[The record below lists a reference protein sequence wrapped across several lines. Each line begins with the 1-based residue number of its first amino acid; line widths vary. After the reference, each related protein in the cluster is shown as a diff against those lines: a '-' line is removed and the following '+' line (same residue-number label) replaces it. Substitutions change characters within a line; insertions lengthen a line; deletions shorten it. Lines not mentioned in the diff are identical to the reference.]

1 MKNELNSILQAAKKE
16 IDSASS
22 LAQLNEL
29 KVNYL
34 GKKGEITTLLRQMG
48 SLSPE
53 ERPVMGKLANEVK
66 EEIQS
71 LTEKKEDYLKQKELE
86 DKLLKESIDITLP
99 GTGRNIGGLNPLT
112 IVKRAMEETFI
123 SMGYEIVEGPE
134 IENEFY
140 NFEALNLPAT
150 HPARDMQ
157 DTFYITDE
165 FLLRTHTSPVQVRTM
180 LKKEGKLP
188 VKIVSPGRVFRKDD
202 DPTHSPVFQQL
213 EGLVVDEN
221 ITMADLKGTLLLFAQ
236 KMFGKDKKIRLRPSY
251 FPFTEP
257 SAEVDISC
265 IMCDGDGCGTCSQTG
280 WVEILGAGMVHPN
293 VLKNAGY
300 DPNKVQGFAF
310 GIGIERVAM
319 LKYGVKDIRDFYSGD
334 IRVSKQ
340 FIGG

>member
-1 MKNELNSILQAAKKE
+1 MRDKLNSILKIATNE
-16 IDSASS
+16 IDGANT
-22 LAQLNEL
+22 LEQLNDL
-29 KVNYL
+29 RVKYL
-34 GKKGEITTLLRQMG
+34 GKKGEITAVLRQMG

-53 ERPVMGKLANEVK
+53 ERPVVGKYANEVK
-66 EEIQS
+66 EQIQE
-71 LTEKKEDYLKQKELE
+71 LVCDREKELKQKEME
-86 DKLLKESIDITLP
+86 QKLTQETIDITLP
-99 GTGRNIGGLNPLT
+99 GVKRNIGGLNPLT
-112 IVKRAMEETFI
+112 IVKRKMEEVFM

-134 IENEFY
+134 IENEYF
-140 NFEALNLPAT
+140 NFEALNLPST

-157 DTFYITDE
+157 DTFYITKE
-165 FLLRTHTSPVQVRTM
+165 FLLRTHTSPVQIRTM
-180 LKKEGKLP
+180 LNKQGKLP
-188 VKIVSPGRVFRKDD
+188 VKIASPGRVFRKDD
-202 DPTHSPVFQQL
+202 DPTHSPIFQQI
-213 EGLVVDEN
+213 EGLVIDKD

-236 KMFGKDKKIRLRPSY
+236 KMFGTNKKIRLRPSY

-265 IMCDGDGCGTCSQTG
+265 IMCEGNGCSTCSDTG

-300 DPNKVQGFAF
+300 DPSEVKGFAF